1 MKPLEKL
8 NIASKTMLFV
18 RPFVRLKKR
27 YLKIDENEL

>member
-1 MKPLEKL
+1 MKPLQML
-8 NIASKTMLFV
+8 NIAPKTMFFV